1 MKGEKVENKETPSL
15 NNDLKTRNWSII
27 ADFAS
32 IANGLAGILAI
43 YTIFIEALYLSV
55 RLMGLGLL
63 LDFLDGQL
71 ARRSLTPSKRT
82 RGIYIDSVSDGI
94 TFGLFPAALCLAI
107 VQESWLVAVAAG
119 GYVGATWFRLARF
132 TRESS
137 IERFRGLPSP
147 AAAAFTSSSL
157 ILFQMPTVLVTVVF
171 IVVAILMAST
181 IQYPSFKRPHG
192 AERIL
197 LGMTGIVTGLFV
209 ILPSSIGIL
218 NLFLFFLLSS
228 IYLLVGP
235 FWIRL
240 PDRCSPPHSEGTL

>member
-1 MKGEKVENKETPSL
+1 MKGEKVENKKTPSL
-15 NNDLKTRNWSII
+15 NDDLKTGNWSII

-43 YTIFIEALYLSV
+43 YTIYIEALYLSI

-71 ARRSLTPSKRT
+71 ARRSLLPSNRR

-147 AAAAFTSSSL
+147 GAAAFTSSSL
-157 ILFQMPTVLVTVVF
+157 ILFQMPTVLVIVVF

-181 IQYPSFKRPHG
+181 IQYPSFKNPRG
-192 AERIL
+192 AERLL
-197 LGMTGIVTGLFV
+197 LGMTGIVTGLLV
-209 ILPSSIGIL
+209 VLPASIGIL
-218 NLFLFFLLSS
+218 TLFLFFLLSG

-235 FWIRL
+235 FWIR
-240 PDRCSPPHSEGTL
+240 

>member
-1 MKGEKVENKETPSL
+1 MENQKNL
-15 NNDLKTRNWSII
+15 FLKDDLKTRNWSII
-27 ADFAS
+27 ADFVS

-43 YTIFIEALYLSV
+43 YTIFVEALYLSI

-71 ARRSLTPSKRT
+71 ARRSLLPSKR
-82 RGIYIDSVSDGI
+82 RKGIYIDSVSDGI

-107 VQESWLVAVAAG
+107 VQESWFVVVAAV
-119 GYVGATWFRLARF
+119 GYVGSTWFRLVRF

-147 AAAAFTSSSL
+147 GAAAFTSSFL
-157 ILFQMPTVLVTVVF
+157 ILFQMPTALVVAVF

-181 IQYPSFKRPHG
+181 IQYPSFKNPCG
-192 AERIL
+192 AEKLL
-197 LGMTGIVTGLFV
+197 LGMTGIVTGLLV
-209 ILPSSIGIL
+209 VLPASVWL
-218 NLFLFFLLSS
+218 PTLFLFFLLSC

-235 FWIRL
+235 FWIR
-240 PDRCSPPHSEGTL
+240 

>member
-1 MKGEKVENKETPSL
+1 MKSEKLEYKETPSL
-15 NNDLKTRNWSII
+15 NDDLKTGNWSIF

-43 YTIFIEALYLSV
+43 YSIYIDALYLSI
-55 RLMGLGLL
+55 RLMSLGLL

-71 ARRSLTPSKRT
+71 ARRSLLPSNRR

-119 GYVGATWFRLARF
+119 GYIGATWFRLARF

-137 IERFRGLPSP
+137 LERFRGLPSP
-147 AAAAFTSSSL
+147 GAAAFTSSSL
-157 ILFQMPTVLVTVVF
+157 ILFQMPTVLVVVVF

-181 IQYPSFKRPHG
+181 IQYPSFKNPRG
-192 AERIL
+192 AERLL
-197 LGMTGIVTGLFV
+197 LGITGIVTGLLV
-209 ILPSSIGIL
+209 VLPASVGIL
-218 NLFLFFLLSS
+218 TLFLFFLLSG

-235 FWIRL
+235 FWIR
-240 PDRCSPPHSEGTL
+240 

>member
-15 NNDLKTRNWSII
+15 NDDLKTGNWSII

-43 YTIFIEALYLSV
+43 YTIYIEAVYLSI

-71 ARRSLTPSKRT
+71 ARRSLLPSNRR

-119 GYVGATWFRLARF
+119 GYVGSTWFRLVRF

-147 AAAAFTSSSL
+147 GAAAFTSSSL
-157 ILFQMPTVLVTVVF
+157 ILFQMPTVLVVVVF

-181 IQYPSFKRPHG
+181 IQYPSFKNPRG
-192 AERIL
+192 AERLL
-197 LGMTGIVTGLFV
+197 LGVTGIVTGLYV
-209 ILPSSIGIL
+209 VLPASVGIL
-218 NLFLFFLLSS
+218 TLFLFFILSG

-235 FWIRL
+235 FWIR
-240 PDRCSPPHSEGTL
+240 